1 MDFDD
6 ADYIFK
12 SLIDAN
18 ILIEKEIKE
27 MELRVKEVQLPEVI
41 EFNYTEVKEW
51 VAAGVEKYSKYE
63 NMIMDADSV
72 KIGKADRAELN
83 KVKEA
88 LNKERIRQEK
98 EYMKPFNVF
107 KSQVNELIAMIDEP
121 VKLIDSAVKG
131 YESEQKAHKEATIEA
146 IFEKEAAVATAEI
159 RLDKIWN
166 DKWLNASVSLKKVQE
181 EIRARIEQFNADIET
196 LQNLPEFAFEAVE
209 TYLQTLDIN
218 TAIAEG
224 KRLSDMQKR
233 KAEAEA
239 AARMKSEEEAK
250 AAAESKSAEHV
261 PVEEVAATKE
271 VVQPSEPAK
280 QWIGFKALLTVDQA
294 RELKQFFDSR
304 NIQFMAV

>member
-1 MDFDD
+1 MEL
-6 ADYIFK
+6 K
-12 SLIDAN
+12 V
-18 ILIEKEIKE
+18 KE
-27 MELRVKEVQLPEVI
+27 MQLPEVI

-51 VAAGVEKYSKYE
+51 VAAGIEKYSKYK
-63 NMIMDADSV
+63 NMVMDADAV

-98 EYMKPFNVF
+98 EYMKPFNMF

-121 VKLIDSAVKG
+121 VKMIDSAVKG
-131 YESEQKAHKEATIEA
+131 YESEQKAQKEATIEA

-181 EIRARIEQFNADIET
+181 EIRARIEQFNNDIET

-218 TAIAEG
+218 IAISEG
-224 KRLSDMQKR
+224 QRLADIQKR

-239 AARMKSEEEAK
+239 AKLKAEEEANV
-250 AAAESKSAEHV
+250 AAEAEAAQKANDQA
-261 PVEEVAATKE
+261 EDVAVTKE
-271 VVQPSEPAK
+271 VVQPAEPAK
-280 QWIGFKALLTVDQA
+280 QWISFKALLTVEEAQQLRA
-294 RELKQFFDSR
+294 FFEER
-304 NIQFMAV
+304 NIQFRAV

>member
-1 MDFDD
+1 MELK
-6 ADYIFK
+6 I
-12 SLIDAN
+12 
-18 ILIEKEIKE
+18 KEIA
-27 MELRVKEVQLPEVI
+27 LPESV
-41 EFNYTEVKEW
+41 EWNYQEVKEW
-51 VAAGVEKYSKYE
+51 VAEGIEKYSKYE
-63 NMIMDADSV
+63 SMIMDADAV

-107 KSQVNELIAMIDEP
+107 KGQVNELIAMIDEP

-131 YESEQKAHKEATIEA
+131 YETEQKAQKEATIEA
-146 IFEKEAAVATAEI
+146 IFEKEAAAATAEI

-181 EIRARIEQFNADIET
+181 EIRARIEQFNSDIET

-224 KRLSDMQKR
+224 KRLSDIQKR

-239 AARMKSEEEAK
+239 ARLKAEEEAK
-250 AAAESKSAEHV
+250 ASAEAELSQAANAS
-261 PVEEVAATKE
+261 VEEVAETEEAE
-271 VVQPSEPAK
+271 RPAEPAK
-280 QWIGFKALLTVDQA
+280 QWISFKALLTVDQA
-294 RELKQFFDSR
+294 KELRDFLNSR
-304 NIQFMAV
+304 HIEFKAI